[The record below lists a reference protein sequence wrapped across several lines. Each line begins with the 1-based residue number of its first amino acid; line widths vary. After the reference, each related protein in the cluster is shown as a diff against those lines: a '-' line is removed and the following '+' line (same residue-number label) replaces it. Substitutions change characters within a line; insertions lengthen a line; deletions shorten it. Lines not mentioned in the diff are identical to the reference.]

1 MNMKILTACILCGV
15 MAAAANTA
23 EIREIDAAEAVV
35 ASAPGTVFL
44 QGEKLE
50 FDLKF
55 PSAAEWR
62 LLNWKDEEI
71 RRGTGMCKLVLA
83 PLPDGY
89 YKLELK
95 ADGVKFHGFR
105 SFAVVPDPGGRE
117 RNPDS
122 FFAMDSAQ
130 SWLARHDSNNP
141 RQPEDSFALVSE
153 VARRAGLRMVRERLN
168 WAETEPVPGEFDW
181 KQYKVN
187 ADLLAERGVGVLG
200 MYHHAPAWTR
210 RDGEKLPSDLAAA
223 YRFARKA
230 AETLQGRMT
239 AWEFWNEQDIGFAT
253 EAAWDYA
260 AAFKAASLGFKA
272 ADPGIPVAIGG
283 FAITPLLPFD
293 DAVMENGAGEYFDI
307 FNFHTYRAICE
318 FPDALGSVRKFL
330 ARHGV
335 SDRPVWVTENGSN
348 MEGSGAKNSFL
359 PGLKAH
365 SPEQEM
371 LIAEYVPK
379 AMITLQ
385 FLGVDRDFFFVL
397 PPFNESGGAKDW
409 GLMRRDFTVKPGYA
423 AFATL
428 TDRLENAAPEG
439 EVRLGPGLKG
449 RLYRRKD
456 GTKILVYWSLSE
468 LDTDKPKP
476 NLSITGLNER
486 KFSLP
491 LSGTLKGVDLFGTPF
506 TAEASEIP
514 ASRYPRYL
522 QGVDTLK
529 ADIPF
534 SPRKT
539 ALLPERKDGL
549 DKTIVFRTELSPDF
563 TLFVGKD
570 CADVKRDSSRL
581 KLQVWNLS
589 DREKTGVVSVSGGKT
604 EGVPPRIVLPPFEKR
619 EFELAFSPRLDGEFK
634 GELRVDGVFEGRAA
648 TPLVIPLRSL
658 DAMSAAG
665 RKQEMP
671 QMLDPA
677 NWRKNTSGTTKIDY
691 DETGTSIV
699 FTTHF
704 PAAEKNRWTYPEYA
718 LQLPQE
724 SLRGALGMEFEVKV
738 SRASDV
744 MQMLLMAVPEK
755 GKDVYLKVSPPGEK
769 FETRFVPFPPSPDP
783 AKIVRLRLG
792 VNAHGEDITVSV
804 RNIRIFYRR

>member
-1 MNMKILTACILCGV
+1 MKKILLTILSAV
-15 MAAAANTA
+15 SLVIAVAAFETVVAVTAAAPG
-23 EIREIDAAEAVV
+23 AVFRQGEELKFRIQ
-35 ASAPGTVFL
+35 APGNDWIL
-44 QGEKLE
+44 RN
-50 FDLKF
+50 
-55 PSAAEWR
+55 WR
-62 LLNWKDEEI
+62 DEVI
-71 RRGTGMCKLVLA
+71 RRGKRSSDSLTLEA
-83 PLPDGY
+83 LPNGY
-89 YKLELK
+89 YKLELPGGI
-95 ADGVKFHGFR
+95 GVR
-105 SFAVVPDPGGRE
+105 TFAVVPDSDGRG
-117 RNPDS
+117 RNHNQY
-122 FFAMDSAQ
+122 FALDSAQ
-130 SWLARHDSNNP
+130 SWLARPDANNP
-141 RQPEDSFALVSE
+141 REPANPYEIVSE
-153 VARRAGLRMVRERLN
+153 VARRSGVQMVRERLHWGEVEEKTGQFN
-168 WAETEPVPGEFDW
+168 WR
-181 KQYKVN
+181 QYKTN
-187 ADLLAERGVGVLG
+187 AELLSQRGIQVLG
-200 MYHHAPAWTR
+200 MYHYAPEWAKGKT
-210 RDGEKLPSDLAAA
+210 GKLPVDLVAT
-223 YRFARKA
+223 YSFAKQA
-230 AETLQGRMT
+230 VGTLKGMMT
-239 AWEFWNEQDIGFAT
+239 AWEFWNEQDIAFAP

-260 AAFKAASLGFKA
+260 AALKAASLGFKA
-272 ADPGIPVAIGG
+272 ADPEIPVAIGG
-283 FAITPLLPFD
+283 FAITPLLPYD
-293 DAVMENGAGEYFDI
+293 DVVMENGAGEYFDI
-307 FNFHTYRAICE
+307 FNFHIYRAICE
-318 FPDALGSVRKFL
+318 YPDMLENVRKFM
-330 ARHGV
+330 ARHGIP
-335 SDRPVWVTENGSN
+335 DRPVWVTENGCT
-348 MEGSGAKNSFL
+348 MEGSGAENSFL

-371 LIAEYVPK
+371 LIAEYIPK

-385 FLGVDRDFFFVL
+385 FLGVDRDFLFVL
-397 PPFNESGGAKDW
+397 PPYNELGGAKDW
-409 GLMRRDFTVKPGYA
+409 GLMRRDFTVKPGYV

-428 TDRLENAAPEG
+428 TDRLGNAAPEG

-514 ASRYPRYL
+514 ASRYPCYL
-522 QGVDTLK
+522 EGVDTLK

-570 CADVKRDSSRL
+570 CADVKRDSARL
-581 KLQVWNLS
+581 KLQVWNCS

-604 EGVPPRIVLPPFEKR
+604 AGVPAKIVLPPFEKR
-619 EFELAFSPRLDGEFK
+619 EFELAFTPRLDEEFK
-634 GELRVDGVFEGRAA
+634 GELRVNGVFGGRAA
-648 TPLVIPLRSL
+648 TPLVIPLQSL

-691 DETGTSIV
+691 DETGKSIV

-704 PAAEKNRWTYPEYA
+704 SAAEKNRWTYPEYA

-724 SLRGALGMEFEVKV
+724 SLRGALGVEFEVKV

-755 GKDVYLKVSPPGEK
+755 GKDVYLKVAPPGEK
-769 FETRFVPFPPSPDP
+769 FETRFVPFPPSLDP

-792 VNAHGEDITVSV
+792 VNSHGEDITVSV